1 MMGYSTTQVQT
12 QTQVEVLDAYEKYR
26 YNGAIKVVPPY
37 KWYSVVHE
45 LLNKPMHFWGK
56 PLFIQKRFFEVDE
69 HLVMSPREWTQYCG
83 VEVLTAPMFND
94 FDMVVKDI
102 GGKDIDYIKIVW
114 MNNADKWKAIE
125 AVNEYSILDN
135 PPSGAVIV
143 GSFIGGQLSPVW
155 SGKYQKLFILRVNS
169 KGHDE
174 APGYAV
180 TDYTCNLFTGLT
192 P

>member
-1 MMGYSTTQVQT
+1 MAVSQT
-12 QTQVEVLDAYEKYR
+12 IQTPRIIHAYQR
-26 YNGAIKVVPPY
+26 YQYGGMDKVVPPY
-37 KWYSVVHE
+37 EWYSVVHE
-45 LLNKPMHFWGK
+45 LLNKPMHFWGM
-56 PLFIQKRFFEVDE
+56 PLYVQKRFFETDKY
-69 HLVMSPREWTQYCG
+69 LKVMAPREWTQYCD

-94 FDMVVKDI
+94 FDIIVKDV
-102 GGKDIDYIKIVW
+102 GGKDTDYIKIIW
-114 MNNADKWKAIE
+114 RNNADKWDVVGVLSE
-125 AVNEYSILDN
+125 YAVLDN

-169 KGHDE
+169 RGHDE

-180 TDYTCNLFTGLT
+180 TDYTCNLFAGLT